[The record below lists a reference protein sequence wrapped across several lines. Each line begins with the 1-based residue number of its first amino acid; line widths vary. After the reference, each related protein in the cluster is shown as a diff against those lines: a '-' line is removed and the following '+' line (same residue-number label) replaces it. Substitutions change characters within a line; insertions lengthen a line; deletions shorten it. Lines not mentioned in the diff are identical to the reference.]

1 MKSHN
6 YYVYMMTNKSHSVLY
21 IGVTNNLIRRNYEH
35 RSGFLR
41 GFTKTYHVTKLVYF
55 EYFGTIDAAIA
66 REKQLKGWKRSKKD
80 ALIEGQNPEWCDLT
94 DLIEGREILRSA
106 QNDLHF

>member
-6 YYVYMMTNKSHSVLY
+6 YYVYMMTNKTHSVLY
-21 IGVTNNLIRRNYEH
+21 IGVTNDLIRRNHEH
-35 RSGFLR
+35 QSGLHN
-41 GFTKTYHVTKLVYF
+41 GFTKTYHAVKLVYF
-55 EYFGTIDAAIA
+55 EYFDHIEAAIA